1 MARPL
6 SWFLTPLSIL
16 KVCELVCLLLVIV
29 FFIDGRIQWG
39 AYSVIYVLAFLLAF
53 GCVLTL
59 LLHYFEVPKASN
71 QLPWLQI
78 ELLWNTL
85 GCVLCAAGCILL
97 TWDWWQMRSG
107 RNHHHATLAPRNI
120 GEARWMRRVAIV
132 AGSLLLAACLFLLTL
147 GRVKR
152 TGLN

>member
-39 AYSVIYVLAFLLAF
+39 AYSVIYALAFLLAF

-59 LLHYFEVPKASN
+59 LIHYFEVPKASN

-78 ELLWNTL
+78 ESGGFDENQNGDIIEMC
-85 GCVLCAAGCILL
+85 GCADSQSVMLHLVKSVRASPTVIASCRSILV
-97 TWDWWQMRSG
+97 G
-107 RNHHHATLAPRNI
+107 NF
-120 GEARWMRRVAIV
+120 VYV
-132 AGSLLLAACLFLLTL
+132 
-147 GRVKR
+147 
-152 TGLN
+152 